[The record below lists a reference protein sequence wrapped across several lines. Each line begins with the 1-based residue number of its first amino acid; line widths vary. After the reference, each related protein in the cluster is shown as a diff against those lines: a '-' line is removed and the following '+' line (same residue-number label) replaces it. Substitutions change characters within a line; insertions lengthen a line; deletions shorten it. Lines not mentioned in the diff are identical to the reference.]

1 MSCVTC
7 DDYGRCSGI
16 LCTDHPL
23 LFGVVREL
31 YDADAD
37 GLSWGDI
44 VMIDDARILAEE
56 TPCDRILR
64 LLRQSEAD
72 QKAMKQLMDYKTKKY
87 TNRSTGKMTMPKNN
101 FPCRYANAPQ
111 STDRH
116 GVVWP
121 AGCEP
126 HRKGICPYLH
136 PDEQGYAEARAGPR
150 RTVRW

>member
-1 MSCVTC
+1 
-7 DDYGRCSGI
+7 
-16 LCTDHPL
+16 
-23 LFGVVREL
+23 VREL

>member
-1 MSCVTC
+1 MC
-7 DDYGRCSGI
+7 DDYGRCSGL
-16 LCTDHPL
+16 LCPDHPL
-23 LFGVVREL
+23 MEGIVRDLHDSAEE
-31 YDADAD
+31 
-37 GLSWGDI
+37 GIFWGDI
-44 VMIDDARILAEE
+44 IMSYEAKQLAEE
-56 TPCDRILR
+56 TPTDRILR

-72 QKAMKQLMDYKTKKY
+72 QKAMKELMDYKTKKY

-101 FPCRYANAPQ
+101 FPCRYANAPE

-136 PDEQGYAEARAGPR
+136 PDEKGYAEARAGPR